1 MARAEIRIIG
11 VGQDDLFLI
20 KAQPV
25 LTDGVDRIVL
35 AAGADVIMIA
45 RFLDVAGVEKVQLP
59 VQRKRAAGLG
69 SVRLKAFH
77 RLNR

>member
-11 VGQDDLFLI
+11 VGQNDLFLI

-25 LTDGVDRIVL
+25 LTDGMDRIVL

-45 RFLDVAGVEKVQLP
+45 RFLDVAGVKEMQLP
-59 VQRKRAAGLG
+59 VQRKCAAGIG
-69 SVRLKAFH
+69 PVRLKTFY